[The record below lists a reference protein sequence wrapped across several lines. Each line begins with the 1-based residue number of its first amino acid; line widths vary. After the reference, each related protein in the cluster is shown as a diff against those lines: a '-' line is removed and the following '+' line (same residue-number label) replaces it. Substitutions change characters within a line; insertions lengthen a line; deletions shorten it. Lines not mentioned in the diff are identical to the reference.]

1 MSVGVLRTICDFAIQ
16 RHRLA
21 NPVRTA
27 VLFALATIK
36 NVSPNYPF
44 IWSRASGWPAELLNL
59 KLADLEKF
67 TIEEKLA
74 LVSAAVSGHAM
85 IVERSY
91 GGKR

>member
-1 MSVGVLRTICDFAIQ
+1 MSVGVVRTICDFAIQ
-16 RHRLA
+16 RYRLA
-21 NPVRTA
+21 TPARTA

-59 KLADLEKF
+59 KLANLENF
-67 TIEEKLA
+67 TIAEILT
-74 LVSAAVSGHAM
+74 LDSAAVSCHAI